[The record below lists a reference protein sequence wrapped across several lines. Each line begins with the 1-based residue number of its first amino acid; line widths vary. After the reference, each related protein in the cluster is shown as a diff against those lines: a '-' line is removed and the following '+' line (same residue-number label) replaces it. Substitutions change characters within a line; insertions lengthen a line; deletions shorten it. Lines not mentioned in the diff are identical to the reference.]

1 MPRSL
6 WTAAS
11 GMSAQQYNVDLIAN
25 NIANVN
31 TVGFKKQR
39 TDFQDLFYNV
49 DTLPGARAGQQ
60 GRNPTGSQVGTGVR
74 VAGTSRNFSAGSIEP
89 TGRPVDMAIEGD
101 GFFQVLLPDGG
112 TTAYSRAGDFRI
124 DSEGRMVTP
133 DGYFLQPPITVPTG
147 VSENQVSVAYDGT
160 VTAVVNGTETQLGTI
175 TLARFRNNNGLLA
188 TGRNLYLETE
198 GSGAPSVGTAGSN
211 DFGGIRGGMLE
222 KANIEVETE
231 LVGLIVAQRAYEMNS
246 KSITTADQ
254 MMRTANDIVR

>member
-39 TDFQDLFYNV
+39 TDFQDMFYNI
-49 DTLPGARAGQQ
+49 DALPGARAGQQ

-74 VAGTSRNFSAGSIEP
+74 VSGTSRNFAAGTMEP
-89 TGRPVDMAIEGD
+89 TGKPIDMAIEGD
-101 GFFQVLLPDGG
+101 GFFQVLLPDGA

-124 DSEGRMVTP
+124 DADGRMVTP
-133 DGYFLQPPITVPTG
+133 DGYFLQPPITVPAG
-147 VSENQVSVAYDGT
+147 VSENQISVALDGT
-160 VTAVVNGTETQLGTI
+160 VTAVINGAESQIGTV
-175 TLARFRNNNGLLA
+175 TLARFRNNGGLLA
-188 TGRNLYLETE
+188 TGRNLYLETD
-198 GSGAPSVGTAGSN
+198 GSGAPTIGTAGIN
-211 DFGGIRGGMLE
+211 GFGGIRGGMLE
-222 KANIEVETE
+222 KANIEVVTE

-246 KSITTADQ
+246 KSITTADA
-254 MMRTANDIVR
+254 MLRTANDIVR